1 MATQSAQHATFTIE
15 RTFDFPPALVF
26 RAFADPSAK
35 AKWFGGPKEWDKHR
49 GEFEFRVGGRERV
62 SGGPKGGTQH
72 TFDAIYQDIV
82 PDARIVYSYS
92 LELDDKRI
100 SVSLATIEFTANGK
114 GTKLTLTEQGVFL
127 DGYDDAGSR
136 EAGTRGLLEKL
147 AAALTEMAAA
157 GA

>member
-1 MATQSAQHATFTIE
+1 MTKHSAQHAIFTIE
-15 RTFDFPPALVF
+15 RTFDAPPALVF

-49 GEFEFRVGGRERV
+49 GEFDFRVGGRERV

-72 TFDAIYQDIV
+72 KFDAVYQDIV
-82 PDARIVYSYS
+82 PNARIVYSYS

-100 SVSLATIEFTANGK
+100 SVSLATIEFAPADR

-136 EAGTRGLLEKL
+136 EQGTRGLLDKL
-147 AAALTEMAAA
+147 AASLETASA
-157 GA
+157 